1 MELTPFQFLKNKKM
15 ANGIYKITE
24 DFEKVLSDY
33 TGAPYV
39 VTLDNM
45 SNALFLSLYYEKNVS
60 KSITDETVTI
70 PSRTYPSVP
79 CEIIHA
85 GLKVGFYE
93 VQGNTIE
100 GAYQL
105 LGSNVWDSALRFTA
119 DMYIPN
125 SHMCISF
132 TGPYKH
138 FKLSKG
144 GAILTDDFDAYSWF
158 KRARYSGRRECSYH
172 EDNFDMLGWNFY
184 MMPELATR
192 GLLLMNQFYNL
203 DGSKKHNNDLKL
215 PYPDL
220 SKFQIYTNHD

>member
-1 MELTPFQFLKNKKM
+1 M

-24 DFEKVLSDY
+24 DFEKALSDY

-39 VTLDNM
+39 ITVDNM
-45 SNALFLSLYYEKNVS
+45 SNALFLALYYEKNVK
-60 KSITDETVTI
+60 KSITDDKVGI
-70 PSRTYPSVP
+70 PCRTYPSVP

-85 GLKVGFYE
+85 GLKVDFEPVEGK
-93 VQGNTIE
+93 TIK
-100 GAYQL
+100 GMYQL
-105 LGSNVWDSALRFTA
+105 KGSNVWDSALSFTA
-119 DMYIPN
+119 DMYKPN
-125 SHMCISF
+125 QHICVSF

-144 GAILTDDFDAYSWF
+144 GAILTDSLEAYHWF

-172 EDNFDMLGWNFY
+172 DDYLDMIGWNFY
-184 MMPELATR
+184 MMPELAAR

-203 DGSKKHNNDLKL
+203 DGSKKHNADLEL

-220 SKFQIYTNHD
+220 SKFDVYTR

>member
-1 MELTPFQFLKNKKM
+1 MSM

-24 DFEKVLSDY
+24 DFEKALADY

-39 VTLDNM
+39 VTVDNQ
-45 SNALFLSLYYEKNVS
+45 SNAIFLALMYEGVNNKE
-60 KSITDETVTI
+60 ITI
-70 PSRTYPSVP
+70 PARTYPSVP

-85 GLKVGFYE
+85 GGLVKFDPVE
-93 VQGNTIE
+93 GNTLK

-105 LGSNVWDSALRFTA
+105 KPTKTWDSALRFTSN
-119 DMYIPN
+119 MYIPETF
-125 SHMCISF
+125 MCISF

-144 GAILTDDFDAYSWF
+144 GAILTDDYDAYVWF

-172 EDNFDMLGWNFY
+172 EDYFDMLGWNFY
-184 MMPELATR
+184 MMPELAAR
-192 GLLLMNQFYNL
+192 GLLLMNQFYNI
-203 DGSKKHNNDLKL
+203 DGSKKHNEDLEL

-220 SKFQIYTNHD
+220 SKYKIYKK

>member
-1 MELTPFQFLKNKKM
+1 M

-24 DFEKVLSDY
+24 DFEKALSEY

-39 VTLDNM
+39 VTVDNQ
-45 SNALFLSLYYEKNVS
+45 SNALFLSLYYEKNVK
-60 KSITDETVTI
+60 KSIQTDTIEI

-79 CEIIHA
+79 CEIIHT
-85 GLKVGFYE
+85 GLKVNFE
-93 VQGNTIE
+93 KVEGNTLT

-105 LGSNVWDSALRFTA
+105 KGSNVWDSALRFTA
-119 DMYIPN
+119 DMFIPDT
-125 SHMCISF
+125 HMCVSF

-144 GAILTDDFDAYSWF
+144 GAILTDSHDAYLWF

-172 EDNFDMLGWNFY
+172 DDYFDMIGWNFY
-184 MMPELATR
+184 MMPELAAR
-192 GLLLMNQFYNL
+192 GLLLMNQFYNM
-203 DGSKKHNNDLKL
+203 DGTKKSNPDLIL

-220 SKFQIYTNHD
+220 SKFEIYQK

>member
-1 MELTPFQFLKNKKM
+1 M
-15 ANGIYKITE
+15 ATGVYKITE
-24 DFEKVLSDY
+24 DFEKALSDY

-39 VTLDNM
+39 VTVDNL
-45 SNALFLSLYYEKNVS
+45 SNALFLALTYEKVAGFE
-60 KSITDETVTI
+60 ITI

-85 GLKVGFYE
+85 GGQVKFAKTKGKTLK
-93 VQGNTIE
+93 

-105 LGSNVWDSALRFTA
+105 TPTNVWDSALRFTN
-119 DMYIPN
+119 DMYIPG
-125 SHMCISF
+125 SHMCVSF

-144 GAILTDDFDAYSWF
+144 GAILTDNEDAYFWF

-172 EDNFDMLGWNFY
+172 EDHFDMIGWNFY
-184 MMPELATR
+184 MMPELAAR
-192 GLLLMNQFYNL
+192 GLLMMSQFYK
-203 DGSKKHNNDLKL
+203 DGKPLSNNDLEL

-220 SKFQIYTNHD
+220 SKYDVYKKANRDI